1 MNSINK
7 YLRESLFRSY
17 IERNKN
23 RKEQK
28 LFDIIFGT
36 VFIVCILSFM
46 AALVLICA
54 LQNRAGI
61 IMLGLVLVCFIVTVG
76 YALFRKKRIMKK
88 LFPISIG
95 SENIEKIYINNPDFL
110 DHLYAQSALTMGI
123 EGMPDA
129 EFFNIVYNWLNG
141 LKGLRNGNL
150 KLYLFQG
157 TQLNQKFNCKIGD
170 DTQII
175 CISKQDLDIN
185 KENAEQFSIEHMI
198 FGRYLND
205 IIDNANR

>member
-61 IMLGLVLVCFIVTVG
+61 IMLWLVLVCFIVTVG

-110 DHLYAQSALTMGI
+110 DHLYAGSALTMGI

-129 EFFNIVYNWLNG
+129 EFFNIIYNWLYG
-141 LKGLRNGNL
+141 LNGLRNGQL
-150 KLYLFQG
+150 KLYFLQG
-157 TQLNQKFNCKIGD
+157 AQLNQKFNCKIGD

-198 FGRYLND
+198 FGRYLDD
-205 IIDNANR
+205 IVDNANR

>member
-36 VFIVCILSFM
+36 VFMVCILFFM

-61 IMLGLVLVCFIVTVG
+61 IMLWLVLVCFIVTVG

-110 DHLYAQSALTMGI
+110 DHLYAGSALTMGI

-129 EFFNIVYNWLNG
+129 EFFNIIYNWLYG
-141 LKGLRNGNL
+141 LNGLRNGQL
-150 KLYLFQG
+150 KLYFLQG
-157 TQLNQKFNCKIGD
+157 AQLNQKFNCKIGD

-198 FGRYLND
+198 FGRYLDD
-205 IIDNANR
+205 IVDNANR

>member
-110 DHLYAQSALTMGI
+110 DHLYAQSALAMGI